1 MKTAD
6 AAIPAK
12 RTPDRTRR
20 AILDA
25 AFRQIYRHGYQ
36 GTRLD
41 DVLAATGLTKG
52 ALYHHFPNKQAL
64 GYAVVDEVIRDT
76 VHAVWLRPLAEAD
89 DPLDQIIRS
98 IRGMAAALG
107 GDIVTF
113 GCPLNNLAQEMSPL
127 NEGFRA
133 RLDRIYQEWHHG
145 IRDAL
150 QRAQRAGH
158 ARGDVDC
165 GNIATF
171 VLAAVAG
178 CIGVAKN
185 AQSLEQLQ
193 VCGAGLIDYLETLRT
208 ASR

>member
-6 AAIPAK
+6 DAAPAK

-76 VHAVWLRPLAEAD
+76 VQAVWLRPLAEAD

-98 IRGMAAALG
+98 IRGMASVLG

-133 RLDRIYQEWHHG
+133 RLDRIYQEWHQG

-150 QRAQRAGH
+150 RRAQRTGRI
-158 ARGDVDC
+158 RGDVDC
-165 GNIATF
+165 ANTATF

-193 VCGAGLIDYLETLRT
+193 ICGAGLIDYLETLRT